1 MSALTGLGAL
11 SMAFVLAFTW
21 HRYNAGRSPRRAI
34 VEAWANLVVGF
45 TINFVANFAILP
57 LVGATFT
64 ATENWWMGWVYTAI
78 SVMRQYGLRVT
89 FERVWEPAR

>member
-1 MSALTGLGAL
+1 MSTLWWLGAG

-21 HRYNAGRSPRRAI
+21 HRYSAGRSPRRAI
-34 VEAWANLVVGF
+34 IEAWANLAVGF

-57 LVGATFT
+57 LVGASFT
-64 ATENWWMGWVYTAI
+64 VAENWWMGWIYTAI

-89 FERVWEPAR
+89 FERLWESVR